1 MAKITHD
8 EFYTLFEDVENELK
22 HYDFNNAVVW
32 CPCDDA
38 LHSSFYRYFILNFHE
53 LGLKKIICSCY
64 GKHGKATVFDGEIE
78 CTYCLHGTGA
88 FDTDEVKPFLN
99 ECDFIVTNPPFSKFE
114 QITEFCIENKKRFIL
129 LGFFGV
135 LYRHGVFEFLFH
147 GNLKLGYTRNK
158 SLEFIV
164 PDWCV
169 CHKENNGVHL
179 VTLSNVVFF
188 TNIDIDKQVQFKS
201 KIKLSDYP
209 FQKYDNFDAWFIPS
223 CSMIPNDCFDLLAVP
238 FTYLT
243 IHDETQ
249 FQIVG
254 RLHTYTKNEPELG
267 KFCGEKV
274 FCQSNGKW
282 IYTTCGVLNGKA
294 QFTRILI
301 KRKIN
306 GSSTSQ

>member
-32 CPCDDA
+32 CPCDSA

-53 LGLKKIICSCY
+53 LGLKKVICSCY
-64 GKHGKATVFDGEIE
+64 GKQGKATVFDGSTE
-78 CTYCLHGTGA
+78 CTYCLNGTGS

-135 LYRHGVFEFLFH
+135 LYRHRVFEFLFRDK
-147 GNLKLGYTRNK
+147 LKLGYTRNK
-158 SLEFIV
+158 ALDFIV
-164 PDWCV
+164 PNWCDY
-169 CHKENNGVHL
+169 HSEKNGVHL
-179 VTLSNVVFF
+179 VTLSNVIFF
-188 TNIDIDKQVQFKS
+188 TNLTIDKQFHFKS
-201 KIKLSDYP
+201 DVTLADFP
-209 FQKYDNFDAWFIPS
+209 FEKYTNFDALHIPS
-223 CSMIPNDCFDLLAVP
+223 CSHIPNDCIDLLAVP
-238 FTYLT
+238 LTYLT
-243 IHDETQ
+243 SHDETQ

-254 RLHTYTKNEPELG
+254 RLHSYPKNEPECG
-267 KFCGEKV
+267 KYCGEKV
-274 FCQSNGKW
+274 MCISKGKQVM
-282 IYTTCGVLNGKA
+282 TTGACIGSRA
-294 QFTRILI
+294 YFTRLLI

-306 GSSTSQ
+306 GSSTCQ

>member
-8 EFYTLFEDVENELK
+8 EFYTLFKDVENELK

-38 LHSSFYRYFILNFHE
+38 AQSSFYRYFILNFHE
-53 LGLKKIICSCY
+53 LGLKKVICSCY
-64 GKHGKATVFDGEIE
+64 GKQGKATVFDGSTE
-78 CTYCLHGTGA
+78 CTYYLNGTGS
-88 FDTDEVKPFLN
+88 FDCDELKPFLN
-99 ECDFIVTNPPFSKFE
+99 ECDIVVTNPPFSKFQE
-114 QITEFCIENKKRFIL
+114 ITEFCIENNKRFIL
-129 LGFFGV
+129 LGFIGV
-135 LYRHGVFEFLFH
+135 LYRQKTLEFLFH
-147 GNLKLGYTRNK
+147 GKLKLGHTRNK
-158 SLEFIV
+158 ALEFIV

-169 CHKENNGVHL
+169 CHKVNNGVHL
-179 VTLSNVVFF
+179 VTLSNVFFF
-188 TNIDIDKQVQFKS
+188 TNLTIDKLVQFKS

-209 FQKYDNFDAWFIPS
+209 FQKYDNFDALFIPK

-243 IHDETQ
+243 NHDETQ
-249 FQIVG
+249 FQLVG
-254 RLHTYTKNEPELG
+254 RLHTYPKNEPELG

-294 QFTRILI
+294 QFSRILI